1 MTTTI
6 GTTPVTRREILILG
20 GILLLLVILR
30 LVFLHE
36 PFERDEGT
44 YAYIGQEI
52 LRGAIPYRDMI
63 EIKPPGVMY
72 IYAAIVSLT
81 GASLEGIRIIT
92 ALYATLT
99 CTVVFLT
106 ARRFNGSRAG
116 LLAALLFAVY
126 EGTPMLQGSSSNS
139 EVFMLLPIAV
149 ATYYG
154 LCWLD
159 TGRRSFLGLSGLAM
173 GVALLIKTVALPN
186 LLVVGA
192 LIVWRGYSRRDF
204 RRGALDMAAFGLPIA
219 SIFLG
224 VYGYFWLKGA
234 LPDMVYWTFTFL
246 KSYGAVPREVYW
258 SRMLSGLLYVGREHV
273 LLWAVAL
280 PTIGW
285 LLVRERTS
293 RAVLLAMAVP
303 AAFLGLSLPGKFY
316 PHYFIQLLPPL
327 ALVGGVGLAR
337 CWENRGLLRY
347 LVLTGSLLLAG
358 YSVMIDSPFYWQL
371 TPDQVSIAKYDTDQ
385 FALARQVGNYL
396 RARTRPDD
404 YLLQWGWEPEIYFYA
419 DRRGITPYI
428 ADVLVGWSCN
438 PPEAVRQVLQNLED
452 KQPRYVVMQL
462 RALQTMGT
470 QPIQEILGKY
480 YFLETVI
487 GEYGLFRLNK

>member
-72 IYAAIVSLT
+72 LYAAIVSLT
-81 GASLEGIRIIT
+81 GASLEGIRIMT
-92 ALYATLT
+92 ALYAALT

-106 ARRFNGSRAG
+106 ARRFNGSRAA

-159 TGRRSFLGLSGLAM
+159 TGRRSFLGLCGLAM

-186 LLVVGA
+186 LLVIGA
-192 LIVWRGYSRRDF
+192 LIVWLGYSRRDF
-204 RRGALDMAAFGLPIA
+204 RGGALDLAALGLPIVSLFMA
-219 SIFLG
+219 

-273 LLWAVAL
+273 LLW
-280 PTIGW
+280 
-285 LLVRERTS
+285 
-293 RAVLLAMAVP
+293 
-303 AAFLGLSLPGKFY
+303 
-316 PHYFIQLLPPL
+316 
-327 ALVGGVGLAR
+327 
-337 CWENRGLLRY
+337 
-347 LVLTGSLLLAG
+347 
-358 YSVMIDSPFYWQL
+358 
-371 TPDQVSIAKYDTDQ
+371 
-385 FALARQVGNYL
+385 
-396 RARTRPDD
+396 
-404 YLLQWGWEPEIYFYA
+404 
-419 DRRGITPYI
+419 
-428 ADVLVGWSCN
+428 
-438 PPEAVRQVLQNLED
+438 
-452 KQPRYVVMQL
+452 
-462 RALQTMGT
+462 
-470 QPIQEILGKY
+470 
-480 YFLETVI
+480 
-487 GEYGLFRLNK
+487 